1 MEIITYES
9 IRSTQRTEREEVL
22 QKLPDNFFESVREWF
37 VRKEKLKD
45 ITSLLEVEN
54 ANKLME
60 DLINRRQKKIVLAAL
75 RTVRGQLP
83 PQNLTDEERKI
94 FDEIVKSLK
103 AFKNNMNEKFKGYGK
118 IAEEKIQDAKKTIEE
133 MKPSEPVTASVVEE
147 TIEMKPIKPNG
158 KHMVKILKDLPR
170 FVGADLKSYGPLK
183 IGDIITLSKEM
194 GELLINRKV
203 AENILE

>member
-1 MEIITYES
+1 MEIITYET
-9 IRSTQRTEREEVL
+9 IRSSQRTEREEVL

-60 DLINRRQKKIVLAAL
+60 DLINRRQKKIVLSAL

-83 PQNLTDEERKI
+83 PQNITDEERKI

-133 MKPSEPVTASVVEE
+133 MKPSEPVTAPVVQE

-170 FVGADLKSYGPLK
+170 FVGPNLKSYGPLK
-183 IGDIITLSKEM
+183 VGDIITLSKEM

>member
-1 MEIITYES
+1 MEIITYET
-9 IRSTQRTEREEVL
+9 IRSSQRTEREEVL

-60 DLINRRQKKIVLAAL
+60 DLINRRQKKIVLSAL

-133 MKPSEPVTASVVEE
+133 MKPSEPVTAPVVQE

-170 FVGADLKSYGPLK
+170 FVGPNLKSYGPLK
-183 IGDIITLSKEM
+183 VGDIITLSKEM

>member
-1 MEIITYES
+1 MEIITYET
-9 IRSTQRTEREEVL
+9 IRSAQRAEREEVL
-22 QKLPDNFFESVREWF
+22 QKLPDNFFESVKEWF

-45 ITSLLEVEN
+45 ITSLLEAEN

-75 RTVRGQLP
+75 RTVRGHLP

-94 FDEIVKSLK
+94 FDEILKSLK

-133 MKPSEPVTASVVEE
+133 MKPPEPVTPPVVEE

-170 FVGADLKSYGPLK
+170 FVGPNLKSYGPLK
-183 IGDIITLSKEM
+183 VGDIITLSKEM
-194 GELLINRKV
+194 SELLINRKV

>member
-1 MEIITYES
+1 MEIITYET
-9 IRSTQRTEREEVL
+9 IRSSQRTEREEVL

-60 DLINRRQKKIVLAAL
+60 DLINRRQKKIVLSAL

-133 MKPSEPVTASVVEE
+133 MKPSEPVTAPVVEE

-170 FVGADLKSYGPLK
+170 FVGPNLKSYGPLK
-183 IGDIITLSKEM
+183 VGDIITLSKEM

>member
-1 MEIITYES
+1 MEIITYETIGS
-9 IRSTQRTEREEVL
+9 AQRAEREEIL
-22 QKLPDNFFESVREWF
+22 QELPDNFFESVREWF

-75 RTVRGQLP
+75 RTERGQLP

-118 IAEEKIQDAKKTIEE
+118 IAEEKIQDAKKTIKE
-133 MKPSEPVTASVVEE
+133 MKPSEPVTTPVIEE

-170 FVGADLKSYGPLK
+170 FVGPNLKSYGPLK
-183 IGDIITLSKEM
+183 VGDIITLSKEM
-194 GELLINRKV
+194 SELFINRKI